1 MRKQPAGTYNDGLV
15 VMSNSELD
23 YAAEV
28 ILAKLGSSNQDV
40 ADIIFNTDI
49 GDSVGTFTDNYAN
62 GAIGSH
68 PANTSIL
75 SDTYTLYQN
84 TSTAS
89 ESSMVIPAK
98 LDGASGIAP
107 QTSNNLNDSII
118 SRALDK
124 IAAANSSS
132 GEAGTYYIT
141 SNTTGTPVASGSWK
155 TVSTVYDEITNDAS
169 DDSDKVTYN
178 LYRRTDTTSSSSNNN
193 RPMTIDATTPSHIKE
208 MTNAQ
213 LQGLAQRLR
222 NRIIA
227 TGIGTYKLQSS
238 TPGTGTW
245 IARGVI
251 TDRVPTINSV
261 SYSRGNQYQRS
272 FTAQY
277 ERDSIGYAREYNNA
291 PNVYVRSVY
300 GTGNF
305 TPTRYERQFTGQYQ
319 RTVIGPAYN
328 PLYTRVSY
336 TRNVIVQN
344 YALSY
349 TSSGLSTAELNAL
362 YAAGMSGA
370 SDNTVIGTN
379 RYIRGTAS
387 TYASNFNR
395 TTSAQFSGQYVRD
408 PGSGTGIPGFP
419 NILNFSRVFTR
430 ANFTRITTG
439 PTYFRVTNS
448 YRAELFQRQ
457 FTRIFSAQYT
467 RKFNGPQYERGFTR
481 EFSGQ
486 YTRFFLTAY
495 VRRFSRQYARLRTG
509 PQYGRDLNFTRIV
522 TGPQYSRQY
531 TRIFS
536 SQPQQIYNRTV
547 TGPVYSS
554 EFTRQVGYG
563 TVYHRNSYDARY
575 NRGDLNSDLEA
586 GTVYTGAGPYEL
598 YSRGYERGQ
607 QFYREALIYAGTGYD
622 FYGRGFAREQFFRP
636 DVTFSTSPG
645 YTQYYSRG
653 PGGLLFFRTSPA
665 NTQVYYRNSNFTRI
679 YTGGYDRETPLN
691 YTTGPKYTRAQYTR
705 IYTGTYEQKYNRQFS
720 GQYTRATYT
729 PTYNTNFFR
738 ATFETQYIRGTQYA
752 RLTTGPTYTRGN
764 LYQRKFNRGQYTR
777 ATVGPK
783 YNAPNAQVYATVYL
797 GGFVTGYVRQYTG
810 QYNAQY
816 SQQYSRVFNGNYDR
830 LITGPQ
836 YASDTDVYARGYSGN
851 YDRLTLGNQYTREF
865 SGNTVRS
872 NEDVSYTETTTTL
885 WLRVA

>member
-1 MRKQPAGTYNDGLV
+1 MRKTSGVYNDGLV

-28 ILAKLGSSNQDV
+28 ILAKLGSSDQDV

-277 ERDSIGYAREYNNA
+277 ERDSIGYAREYNSA

-328 PLYTRVSY
+328 PLYTRASY
-336 TRNVIVQN
+336 TRNVTVQN

-349 TSSGLSTAELNAL
+349 TTSGLSTAELNAL
-362 YAAGMSGA
+362 YAAGVTTGDVSITG
-370 SDNTVIGTN
+370 VN
-379 RYIRGTAS
+379 RYIRGTVS
-387 TYASNFNR
+387 TYGQGYQR
-395 TTSAQFSGQYVRD
+395 RTSAQFSGQYVRD
-408 PGSGTGIPGFP
+408 PGSGTSLPGFP

-495 VRRFSRQYARLRTG
+495 VRRFSRQYSRLRTG

-536 SQPQQIYNRTV
+536 SQPQQIYNRAR
-547 TGPVYSS
+547 TGPVYSNL
-554 EFTRQVGYG
+554 FFRLVGYG
-563 TVYHRNSYDARY
+563 GAYSRQRYDARY

-586 GTVYTGAGPYEL
+586 GSVYYGPGPYEL

-607 QFYREALIYAGTGYD
+607 IYYRDTPNDLYGDGYGFYTRAYS
-622 FYGRGFAREQFFRP
+622 REQFFRP
-636 DVTFSTSPG
+636 GTAYSVSPG
-645 YTQYYSRG
+645 YVSYYVRD
-653 PGGLLFFRTSPA
+653 PGGFIYHRKNPA
-665 NTQVYYRNSNFTRI
+665 DLNVYYRDSNFTRI
-679 YTGGYDRETPLN
+679 YTGGYDRETLAN

-705 IYTGTYEQKYNRQFS
+705 IYTGTYEQKYLRQFS
-720 GQYTRATYT
+720 GKYTRTTYT

-738 ATFETQYIRGTQYA
+738 ATFETQYIRGTQYT

-777 ATVGPK
+777 ATIGPK
-783 YNAPNAQVYATVYL
+783 YNTPNAQVYATVYL
-797 GGFVTGYVRQYTG
+797 GGFVTGYVRRYTG

-851 YDRLTLGNQYTREF
+851 YDRLTLGDQYTREF